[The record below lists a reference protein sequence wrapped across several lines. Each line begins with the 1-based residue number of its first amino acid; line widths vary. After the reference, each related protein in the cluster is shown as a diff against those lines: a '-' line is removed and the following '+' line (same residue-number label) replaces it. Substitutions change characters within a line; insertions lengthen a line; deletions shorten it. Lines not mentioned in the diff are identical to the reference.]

1 MTHQADFADG
11 DQPRQRE
18 ACRGVGIV
26 NVEFRANMLVIDGVK
41 VDAVV
46 RPYSLYADLFRIPH
60 YLIYHLTLLLWLL

>member
-1 MTHQADFADG
+1 
-11 DQPRQRE
+11 
-18 ACRGVGIV
+18 
-26 NVEFRANMLVIDGVK
+26 MLVIDGVK